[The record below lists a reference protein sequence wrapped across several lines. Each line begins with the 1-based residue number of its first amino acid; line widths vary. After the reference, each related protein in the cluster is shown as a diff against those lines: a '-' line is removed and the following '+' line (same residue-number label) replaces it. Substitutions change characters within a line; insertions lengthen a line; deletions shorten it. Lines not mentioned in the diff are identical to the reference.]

1 MSNLAKMKQF
11 KRYLRNNAGSIA
23 PIFAAAAVP
32 FFLVAGAA
40 IDMTRASREQVTFF
54 NSVDGAALAIAADD
68 RAAVTGLS
76 ATDKATRIEELKA
89 YALTYLNANYS
100 KDTFNA
106 NKPTTITVD
115 LDIDGTGVKLNADV
129 EFPTTFM
136 TLAGVNSIK
145 LSADSEVKFAMKPIE
160 LVMVMDTT
168 LSMASGGKMK
178 GAKDAARALLKKV
191 YQGELGTHPR
201 SEYLRLAMVPFS
213 GGVRLNTDTNVD
225 FNLDW
230 IDTTGQNPL
239 SRVHFDGSSAPST
252 WNNYTAWG
260 KTKKNSSTY
269 NTWNGCVEARMP
281 GDKDT
286 NKDYNANDVAPISSN
301 GDTLFPALFS
311 PDTPSDYTDTSVNL
325 GTKKRPRYTTYD
337 YGNDYITGNSLTD
350 VGSECRGLTS
360 TQCSS
365 FTEADQRRKQE
376 NYYKYEDKVVSEGNM
391 SNNCA
396 ATAITP
402 MTYDRLTIDNAITAM
417 TPAGYTLIAEGL
429 AWGMR
434 AISPS
439 EPLTKVQ
446 GSGNIPATTIAP
458 YNGPRWQKVMVLMT
472 DGDNNV
478 DAGAYDMNLSRYM
491 SYGYLGEGLTN
502 NRYGTNAPEAV
513 IDNLDQA
520 MLDTC
525 QRIKDSGVTLYVT
538 SFGDGVNS
546 DTQTN
551 LENCATS
558 AAHYEHASTT
568 DALATFFDHIGQDV
582 LSKMIYVAK

>member
-1 MSNLAKMKQF
+1 MSKLAKLNQF
-11 KRYLRNNAGSIA
+11 KRYLQNNAGSIA

-100 KDTFNA
+100 KDTFNP

-115 LDIDGTGVKLNADV
+115 LEIDGTGVKLNADV

-136 TLAGVNSIK
+136 SLAGVNSIN

-168 LSMASGGKMK
+168 GSMASDNKMQ
-178 GAKDAARALLKKV
+178 GAKDAARALLDKI
-191 YQGELGTHPR
+191 YQGDLASKPR

-213 GGVRLNTDTNVD
+213 GSVRLNTDTNVD
-225 FNLDW
+225 FDLDW

-260 KTKKNSSTY
+260 KTKKNSSSY

-325 GTKKRPRYTTYD
+325 GTTRRPRYTTYS
-337 YGNDYITGNSLTD
+337 YGNDYITGTSTSA
-350 VGSECRGLTS
+350 VGSECKGLTS
-360 TQCSS
+360 TQCNS
-365 FTEADQRRKQE
+365 FTEADQRLKQE
-376 NYYKYEDKVVSEGNM
+376 NYRKYEDKIVSASKM
-391 SNNCA
+391 SSNCA
-396 ATAITP
+396 ASAITP
-402 MTYDRLTIDNAITAM
+402 MTYDRQTFDNAITAM
-417 TPAGYTLIAEGL
+417 SPAGYTLIAEGL
-429 AWGMR
+429 AWGLR
-434 AISPS
+434 AISPTV
-439 EPLTKVQ
+439 PLTKVQ
-446 GSGNIPATTIAP
+446 GSGSISATTIAP
-458 YNGPRWQKVMVLMT
+458 FNGPRWQKVMVLMT

-478 DAGAYDMNLSRYM
+478 DAGGADMNLSQYM

-502 NRYGTNAPEAV
+502 NRYGTNAAADV

-538 SFGDGVNS
+538 SFGTGVNS
-546 DTQTN
+546 DTQTK
-551 LENCATS
+551 LETCATS
-558 AAHYEHASTT
+558 GEHYEHASTT
-568 DALATFFDHIGQDV
+568 DALSAFFDHIGQDV